1 MQTQGIFNKL
11 KFILAQ
17 DKKDET
23 LNDILYKKQLKI
35 LFGIDDNDNKSF
47 KLLFNEE
54 SQIAKIIYKI
64 VDIIFW
70 LLRIQK
76 KEREKIYNSKIIGIK
91 DKDIHKS
98 LIELNMLQNYDLDV
112 NENLVN
118 LFNIISDY
126 IDKRKDN
133 ASLTEY
139 IDLILLSLSFNSGLD
154 SFLKYQIF
162 CLIIKIFLS
171 KYGIVLSY
179 KYCENEINMTEDK
192 SIGLIM
198 NLLNKDENDFTA
210 MIYSIII
217 LNYNSLKNVI
227 DNYSLNEILLGIA
240 DIAERL
246 KNIKHVGKISVCVE
260 KIIEMFV
267 DKMENKRSS
276 QKSKKKKN
284 KKSKK
289 KKSQKKKEDITKET
303 EITAKINEGNTSVNM
318 PKSTIEIN
326 QSVNPLNK
334 IEEGINDKCAENALD
349 NTKLNIINLLNNII
363 NKIKMGNEILK
374 EDIDCKI

>member
-1 MQTQGIFNKL
+1 MQNQEIFNKL

-23 LNDILYKKQLKI
+23 LNDMLYKKQLKI
-35 LFGIDDNDNKSF
+35 LFGVDDNNSF

-64 VDIIFW
+64 VDIIF
-70 LLRIQK
+70 LLLKIQK
-76 KEREKIYNSKIIGIK
+76 KEREKIYNSKVIGIK
-91 DKDIHKS
+91 DKDKDIYKF

-112 NENLVN
+112 NNNLVD
-118 LFNIISDY
+118 LFNIVSDY
-126 IDKRKDN
+126 IDKKKDN
-133 ASLTEY
+133 ASLAEY
-139 IDLILLSLSFNSGLD
+139 IDLILLSLSFNSGLY

-162 CLIIKIFLS
+162 SLIIQLFLS

-179 KYCENEINMTEDK
+179 KYSENEINMTEDK

-198 NLLNKDENDFTA
+198 NLLNKDENDFGT
-210 MIYSIII
+210 MIQSIIV

-227 DNYSLNEILLGIA
+227 DNFSLEEILLGIA
-240 DIAERL
+240 DIEERL

-267 DKMENKRSS
+267 DEMEDKRNS

-289 KKSQKKKEDITKET
+289 KKSQKKRRY
-303 EITAKINEGNTSVNM
+303 
-318 PKSTIEIN
+318 
-326 QSVNPLNK
+326 
-334 IEEGINDKCAENALD
+334 
-349 NTKLNIINLLNNII
+349 
-363 NKIKMGNEILK
+363 
-374 EDIDCKI
+374 

>member
-1 MQTQGIFNKL
+1 MQNQEIFNKL

-23 LNDILYKKQLKI
+23 LNDMLYKKQLKI
-35 LFGIDDNDNKSF
+35 LFGVDDNNFF

-70 LLRIQK
+70 LLKVQK
-76 KEREKIYNSKIIGIK
+76 KEREKIYNSKVIGIK
-91 DKDIHKS
+91 DKDIYKL

-112 NENLVN
+112 NNNLVD
-118 LFNIISDY
+118 LFTIVSDY
-126 IDKRKDN
+126 IDKKKDN
-133 ASLTEY
+133 ASLAEF
-139 IDLILLSLSFNSGLD
+139 IDLIFLSLSFNSGLD

-162 CLIIKIFLS
+162 SLIIQLFLS

-179 KYCENEINMTEDK
+179 KYSENEINMTEDK

-198 NLLNKDENDFTA
+198 NLLNNDENDFAT
-210 MIYSIII
+210 MIQSIIV

-227 DNYSLNEILLGIA
+227 DNFSLEKILLGIA

-267 DKMENKRSS
+267 DEMEDKRSS

-289 KKSQKKKEDITKET
+289 KKSQKKRIYY
-303 EITAKINEGNTSVNM
+303 
-318 PKSTIEIN
+318 
-326 QSVNPLNK
+326 
-334 IEEGINDKCAENALD
+334 
-349 NTKLNIINLLNNII
+349 
-363 NKIKMGNEILK
+363 
-374 EDIDCKI
+374 

>member
-1 MQTQGIFNKL
+1 MQKQTIFNKL

-35 LFGIDDNDNKSF
+35 LFGIDDNNSF

-70 LLRIQK
+70 LLKVQK
-76 KEREKIYNSKIIGIK
+76 KEREKIYNSKVIGIK
-91 DKDIHKS
+91 DKDIYKL

-112 NENLVN
+112 NNNLVD
-118 LFNIISDY
+118 LFTIVSDY
-126 IDKRKDN
+126 IDKKKDS
-133 ASLTEY
+133 ASLAEY

-162 CLIIKIFLS
+162 SLIIQLFLN

-179 KYCENEINMTEDK
+179 KYSEKEINMTEDK

-198 NLLNKDENDFTA
+198 NLLNNDENDFAT
-210 MIYSIII
+210 MIQSIIV

-227 DNYSLNEILLGIA
+227 DNFSLEETLLGIA
-240 DIAERL
+240 DIAKRL

-267 DKMENKRSS
+267 DEMESKRSS
-276 QKSKKKKN
+276 LKRRKAKNQKRKKA
-284 KKSKK
+284 
-289 KKSQKKKEDITKET
+289 KKKEDIK
-303 EITAKINEGNTSVNM
+303 
-318 PKSTIEIN
+318 
-326 QSVNPLNK
+326 
-334 IEEGINDKCAENALD
+334 NALD
-349 NTKLNIINLLNNII
+349 NPKLNILNF
-363 NKIKMGNEILK
+363 
-374 EDIDCKI
+374 